1 MKMPYTDD
9 IKKHA
14 RCLIFDLDGTVLDS
28 MDLWNR
34 VDIQFLSKRGFEV
47 TDDYTEVVKSV
58 NIDDAAVYTKER
70 FSLPETPQE
79 IMDEWNSMVS
89 HAYAHEVKLK
99 DGVSGYLKRA
109 KEEGFILAFATALS
123 RSHAHNALRSNGV
136 LDLFTCGLTLED
148 IGKKADKTDPGIYL
162 AVSDITGIPPS
173 ETIVFE
179 DVPVAIEGAEKG
191 GFQTCAVYDRIGS
204 GTEEG
209 WKSMAQRAG
218 YYVKNWTD
226 LI

>member
-79 IMDEWNSMVS
+79 IMDEWMDSETHRNQILNPNYND
-89 HAYAHEVKLK
+89 A
-99 DGVSGYLKRA
+99 GV
-109 KEEGFILAFATALS
+109 T
-123 RSHAHNALRSNGV
+123 V
-136 LDLFTCGLTLED
+136 LDKN
-148 IGKKADKTDPGIYL
+148 GKRYW
-162 AVSDITGIPPS
+162 VV
-173 ETIVFE
+173 EF
-179 DVPVAIEGAEKG
+179 
-191 GFQTCAVYDRIGS
+191 
-204 GTEEG
+204 
-209 WKSMAQRAG
+209 G
-218 YYVKNWTD
+218 Y
-226 LI
+226 